1 MDATKAVDGAADAAA
16 GGTAAG
22 PGEAV
27 TGASSGADTGASS
40 GAATGADAVRT
51 VSFTLAP
58 PQPFRLDLTA
68 MALQRRRNNRIDV
81 WDGTTYRR
89 VMPATASG
97 GALAAPFLL
106 EVTAEPRAEVR
117 AETTGE
123 TTAVAVGQARTEA
136 TGEVRGEPTN
146 EADGARTPFP
156 ARLRIAVT
164 TAGASAEAMREG
176 GERAARD
183 LLGLDVD
190 LSEFYALAAQ
200 DPHLATLAERL
211 RGLKPPRYPGL
222 FEGLLNAVPCQQV
235 TLTFGLQLV
244 ARMAEAYG
252 PRLPFASRTAEAG
265 PMALPTPG
273 LLAAAEVDALG
284 AMGFSRAKA
293 RALVELAG
301 KVTSGELDVAGI
313 ATAEDAA
320 VMERLGGLFG
330 IGRWTS
336 EYVLLRAL
344 GRLGVFPHGDSG
356 ARNGLARFLGEEG
369 KPSYAWVAERVAG
382 WQPYAGFVYLHLLVD
397 GATRADAA
405 GELHAPSAT
414 G

>member
-1 MDATKAVDGAADAAA
+1 MDATKAVGRAVDGAADAAA

-22 PGEAV
+22 AGEAA
-27 TGASSGADTGASS
+27 TGADSGADTGASS
-40 GAATGADAVRT
+40 GAATGADTVRT

-106 EVTAEPRAEVR
+106 EVMA
-117 AETTGE
+117 
-123 TTAVAVGQARTEA
+123 EA
-136 TGEVRGEPTN
+136 TGEVRGEATN
-146 EADGARTPFP
+146 EADGERTLFP
-156 ARLRIAVT
+156 TRLCIAVT
-164 TAGASAEAMREG
+164 AAGASAEAMRVG

-200 DPHLATLAERL
+200 DPHLAPLVERL

-252 PRLPFASRTAEAG
+252 PRLPFASRTVEAG